1 MTWKNFCFVAVF
13 ASLALGACAGLTEDG
28 GYGDLSFYGRGKLH
42 YNAGQYG
49 LAVKHF
55 RSAVDREPGSVEALN
70 GLAASYDRLG
80 RYDLATRYYGRALGA
95 DPESTQTLNNIGYSY
110 LLQKRFDLAV
120 AYLRDAQS
128 RDKKDPVILTNRKV
142 AEVAY
147 QEADLKR
154 SAETARAEPIE
165 GLRVRPAELVE
176 ARPNIRI
183 TVAAAPPAR
192 PATPPRGPVKPW
204 IERTAPR
211 IQTLVT
217 QPQTALLGMMEQAGV
232 SPQLAAYRP
241 QQPTAPDLLPGPLT
255 APLVLDDRPSAAFD
269 GAGFDGAGFDGLI
282 SPEVTVASL
291 APLLP
296 RADISQTVG
305 EPDAPS
311 VKGLVPP
318 EVTVASLDS
327 LGDPNEAVLLGSD
340 GPGALPVAGLVPSE
354 VTVASLE
361 PVRLLEDTAR
371 TVEEPDAPAMA
382 VLVSSE
388 AMDDGLDPLDLFDD
402 APLGSG
408 APEASPEIAVA
419 SLDSAGHIGPIEEAK
434 QPLLSRRLLPLIE
447 VSNGTGRLSMAA
459 RIRRY
464 LESGGLVIRRLTN
477 ADTFTRQET
486 TIFYREGWKAYAED
500 LARLLPAAI
509 DLEGRVG
516 QTSDIRLE
524 LGGDLLNFDRGLYY
538 TVGKSSGAHSG

>member
-1 MTWKNFCFVAVF
+1 MMTWKNLRFVVVF
-13 ASLALGACAGLTEDG
+13 ASLALGACTGLTEDG
-28 GYGDLSFYGRGKLH
+28 RYSDLSFYGRGKFH

-95 DPESTQTLNNIGYSY
+95 NPESTQTLNNIGYSY

-120 AYLRDAQS
+120 AYLRDAYS
-128 RDKKDPVILTNRKV
+128 RDKKDPVILANRKV

-154 SAETARAEPIE
+154 SAETARAEPSE
-165 GLRVRPAELVE
+165 GLRARPAELVE
-176 ARPNIRI
+176 ARPNVRI
-183 TVAAAPPAR
+183 TVAAAPLAHPA
-192 PATPPRGPVKPW
+192 PPPRGRVKPW
-204 IERTAPR
+204 IERTAPT
-211 IQTLVT
+211 IQSLVT
-217 QPQTALLGMMEQAGV
+217 QPQTALLGMVEQAGV

-241 QQPTAPDLLPGPLT
+241 QQPTAPDLLPGPLS
-255 APLVLDDRPSAAFD
+255 APLVLDDRPLATL
-269 GAGFDGAGFDGLI
+269 DGLI
-282 SPEVTVASL
+282 PPEVTAVELDAAAPVKDAPSKPHGPQPATTGLVWPEVTVASL
-291 APLLP
+291 GPLLP
-296 RADISQTVG
+296 
-305 EPDAPS
+305 
-311 VKGLVPP
+311 
-318 EVTVASLDS
+318 
-327 LGDPNEAVLLGSD
+327 
-340 GPGALPVAGLVPSE
+340 
-354 VTVASLE
+354 
-361 PVRLLEDTAR
+361 LEDTAR

-388 AMDDGLDPLDLFDD
+388 ATDDGLDPLDLFAD
-402 APLGSG
+402 APLRSG
-408 APEASPEIAVA
+408 VPETSPAAASPEVAVA
-419 SLDSAGHIGPIEEAK
+419 SLDPVGLIGPIEEAK
-434 QPLLSRRLLPLIE
+434 QPLLGRALLPLIE

-464 LESGGLVIRRLTN
+464 LELEGLVIRRLTN
-477 ADTFTRQET
+477 ADTFTHQET
-486 TIFYREGWKAYAED
+486 TIFYRAGWKAYAED

-509 DLEGRVG
+509 DLDGRVG

-538 TVGKSSGAHSG
+538 TVGRPFGAHSG

>member
-1 MTWKNFCFVAVF
+1 MTWRNFRFVAVF

-28 GYGDLSFYGRGKLH
+28 RYSDLSFYGRGKFH

-55 RSAVDREPGSVEALN
+55 QSAVDREPGSVEALN

-120 AYLRDAQS
+120 AYLRDAYS
-128 RDKKDPVILTNRKV
+128 RDKKDPVILANRKV

-165 GLRVRPAELVE
+165 GLRARPAELVE
-176 ARPNIRI
+176 ARPNVRI
-183 TVAAAPPAR
+183 TVAAAPLAR
-192 PATPPRGPVKPW
+192 PAPPPRGRVKPW
-204 IERTAPR
+204 IERTAPT
-211 IQTLVT
+211 IQSLVT
-217 QPQTALLGMMEQAGV
+217 QPQTALLGMVEQAGV

-241 QQPTAPDLLPGPLT
+241 QQPTASDLLPDPLA
-255 APLVLDDRPSAAFD
+255 APLVLDDRSSAA
-269 GAGFDGAGFDGLI
+269 FDGLI
-282 SPEVTVASL
+282 SPEVTVA
-291 APLLP
+291 
-296 RADISQTVG
+296 G
-305 EPDAPS
+305 
-311 VKGLVPP
+311 
-318 EVTVASLDS
+318 LDS
-327 LGDPNEAVLLGSD
+327 PDEPR
-340 GPGALPVAGLVPSE
+340 PLPVAGLVPSE

-361 PVRLLEDTAR
+361 PVLPLEDTAR

-388 AMDDGLDPLDLFDD
+388 ATDDGLDPLDLFAD
-402 APLGSG
+402 APLRSG
-408 APEASPEIAVA
+408 VPETSPAAASPEVAVA
-419 SLDSAGHIGPIEEAK
+419 SLDPVGLMGPIEEAK
-434 QPLLSRRLLPLIE
+434 QPLLGRPLLPLIE

-464 LESGGLVIRRLTN
+464 LELEGLVIRRLTN
-477 ADTFTRQET
+477 ADTFTHQET
-486 TIFYREGWKAYAED
+486 TIFYRAGWKAYAED

-509 DLEGRVG
+509 DLDGRVG

-524 LGGDLLNFDRGLYY
+524 LGGDLLNFDQGLYY
-538 TVGKSSGAHSG
+538 TVGRPFGAHSG